1 MNAPSCIYCGG
12 KDLTRE
18 HFVPK
23 SLGGT
28 RSAKFACAKC
38 NNGFLSQLDNE
49 LAGRSPLSLVAA
61 DELRQW
67 FRNSW
72 DVDYANGN
80 LLLEGHA
87 DSRNRSLTLWPQI
100 VFDDDGPH
108 TYGDNEE
115 IERFGRERF
124 LAVFF
129 QHLLSAFQTLS
140 EKRPRFIAERVL
152 VPAGPYR
159 FPPRVFA
166 ARPIREFNNKMHF
179 QCRYVRE
186 SDKRKA
192 CAFLADWHLP
202 RRSSVEVRPGST
214 CPPLRVTY
222 DCLLVLRAL
231 IKLGL
236 NLVRCA
242 CERTTVHRAN
252 FSDTI
257 RLVTGESPIRRH
269 VTTKC
274 GFVYAED
281 IGQLGCPPSS
291 HKFRLLHDRGLWVVY
306 CAFFSGRAGACVQ
319 FPGPSQE
326 VWRTLDITAPIG
338 CRDWSMRPSNILL
351 PVRARIE
358 WNDLRKIIPSVPV
371 TWEGGAQHKARS
383 DRGLGEPCDG
393 E

>member
-1 MNAPSCIYCGG
+1 MNAPSCIYCGE
-12 KDLTRE
+12 KKLTRE

-28 RSAKFACAKC
+28 RAEKFACAKC
-38 NNGFLSQLDNE
+38 NNGFLSELDNE

-61 DELRQW
+61 DELREW

-100 VFDDDGPH
+100 VFDEDGPH

-124 LAVFF
+124 HAVFF

-140 EKRPRFIAERVL
+140 EKRPRFIVERVP
-152 VPAGPYR
+152 VPAGPCR

-166 ARPIREFNNKMHF
+166 AHPIREFSNKMHF
-179 QCRYVRE
+179 QCRYLRA
-186 SDKRKA
+186 SDKRRA
-192 CAFLADWHLP
+192 YAYLGDWHLP
-202 RRSSVEVRPGST
+202 RAGSVAVRRGST

-222 DCLLVLRAL
+222 DRVLVLRAL
-231 IKLGL
+231 MKLDV
-236 NLVRCA
+236 NLIRFA
-242 CERTTVHRAN
+242 CERTTVHRTN
-252 FSDTI
+252 FSDAI

-281 IGQLGCPPSS
+281 IGQLGCPPVGTRP
-291 HKFRLLHDRGLWVVY
+291 KFVGWDKIVGLDKRSAAPPAGRQGKTPGWWNCAALVPPYKSIIKVRGPR
-306 CAFFSGRAGACVQ
+306 CAWQTPNRTRTGKHPQETAIAG
-319 FPGPSQE
+319 GPLRRQ
-326 VWRTLDITAPIG
+326 
-338 CRDWSMRPSNILL
+338 M
-351 PVRARIE
+351 ARGIAYSI
-358 WNDLRKIIPSVPV
+358 R
-371 TWEGGAQHKARS
+371 
-383 DRGLGEPCDG
+383 
-393 E
+393 